1 MAKYDSMRKVERN
14 RALYEYHLSHPD
26 FSLRE
31 VAKPFNIS
39 RERARKIIQSEKKKI
54 LTSAVAKGVM

>member
-1 MAKYDSMRKVERN
+1 MAKYDSMRKLERN

-26 FSLRE
+26 LSLRE

-39 RERARKIIQSEKKKI
+39 KERARKIIQAEKKNA
-54 LTSAVAKGVM
+54 AVLNQ